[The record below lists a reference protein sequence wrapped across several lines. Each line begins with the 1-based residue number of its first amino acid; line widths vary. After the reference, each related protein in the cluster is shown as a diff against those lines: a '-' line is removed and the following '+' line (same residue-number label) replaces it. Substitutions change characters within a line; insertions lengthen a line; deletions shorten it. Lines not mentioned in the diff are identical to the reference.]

1 MKTSID
7 LFGNPPAKTLS
18 QKALFQLNMHIF
30 CTNVGRTKEAIDAMD
45 KTLTL
50 LKQQADLEWASSVF
64 QEEDDEMFEL
74 DKLMSRD
81 LHELDTKNYMRK
93 LKGDDKLKGNDN
105 E

>member
-64 QEEDDEMFEL
+64 Q
-74 DKLMSRD
+74 
-81 LHELDTKNYMRK
+81 
-93 LKGDDKLKGNDN
+93 KGDDN

>member
-50 LKQQADLEWASSVF
+50 LKQQANLEWAGECF
-64 QEEDDEMFEL
+64 DEDFEI
-74 DKLMSRD
+74 DKGMSET
-81 LHELDTKNYMRK
+81 LHELDTKKYIKK
-93 LKGDDKLKGNDN
+93 LKGDDN